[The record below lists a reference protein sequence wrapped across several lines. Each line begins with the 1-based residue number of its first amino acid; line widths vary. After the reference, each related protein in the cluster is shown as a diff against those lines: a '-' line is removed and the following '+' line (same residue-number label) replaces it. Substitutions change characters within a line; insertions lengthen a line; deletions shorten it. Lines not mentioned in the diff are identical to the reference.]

1 MNLENFRK
9 QLEEHLGDVFEI
21 VFKQN
26 ASLRIVGGVTRDYL
40 LFESIS
46 HDVDI
51 EVCFNSDDDFDKN
64 WDGLKKS
71 LESKFQVEELAYK
84 ILSFSVGDYDVE
96 LSPIRVEEFN
106 DNNNHKNFEA
116 KYFSKLDASESF
128 KRRDITVNAMAI
140 EISKNET
147 KFLDPFNGK
156 EDLDNRTIELCNE
169 ESFEKDPVRFLRA
182 YRFMAS
188 LNFQFGQTIEHT
200 LQQMDLSGLSVSFF
214 LSEMKKSHDFK
225 FFLNSCLSSWNFLL
239 WFRSKG
245 VIKAKEE
252 MFQDV
257 NAYANRLIKVDQ
269 RFDLIFPLCFECVE
283 ELFIETFQMQKSQ
296 YEAAEMMSEF
306 LNKFNDSVLSVLS
319 LDDFEETIIDDNF
332 VELFEAFSTIT
343 RHPWLI
349 DVLGKDLRDLKVLF
363 RKYLDYKVGV
373 DLALFNNHFKK
384 YVKFY
389 SFLQDHLC

>member
-1 MNLENFRK
+1 MNLEKLRK
-9 QLEEHLGDVFEI
+9 HLEKHLSDVFEI

-26 ASLRIVGGVTRDYL
+26 AHLRVVGGVVRDYL
-40 LFESIS
+40 LFGTIS

-51 EVCFNSDDDFDKN
+51 EICFNRNGDFDKN

-71 LESKFQVEELAYK
+71 LEDKFQIEELAYK
-84 ILSFSVGDYDVE
+84 ILSFSVGDYQIE

-106 DNNNHKNFEA
+106 RENSHKNFDA

-128 KRRDITVNAMAI
+128 KRRDITINAMAI
-140 EISKNET
+140 EVSRSDT
-147 KFLDPFNGK
+147 KFIDPFNGK
-156 EDLDNRTIELCNE
+156 EDLENRVIELCDE
-169 ESFEKDPVRFLRA
+169 ENFIKDPVRFLRS
-182 YRFMAS
+182 YRFMSS
-188 LNFQFGQTIEHT
+188 LNFQFGQTIEHS
-200 LQQMDLSGLSVSFF
+200 LQQMDLTGLSVSFF
-214 LSEMKKSHDFK
+214 LSEMKKSHDYK

-245 VIKAKEE
+245 VIKAKEV
-252 MFQDV
+252 MFNDV
-257 NAYANRLIKVDQ
+257 NAYANRLVKADQ

-296 YEAAEMMSEF
+296 FEAAEMMSAF

-332 VELFEAFSTIT
+332 VELFEAFTTIT

-349 DVLGKDLRDLKVLF
+349 DVLGKDLRDLKALF